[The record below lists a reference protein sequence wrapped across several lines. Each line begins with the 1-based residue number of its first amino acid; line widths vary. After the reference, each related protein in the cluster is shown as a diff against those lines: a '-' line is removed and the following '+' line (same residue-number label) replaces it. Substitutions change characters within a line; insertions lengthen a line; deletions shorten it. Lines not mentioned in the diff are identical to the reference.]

1 VITKSNISLFFAF
14 AVLSSFSLSIILSI
28 PLFNLNKIQAQQQQQ
43 QQQITTIP
51 IEKSNCIKYD
61 STSRQVFISCP
72 YVSAGPITLTDI
84 YNQLN
89 SPNILNKQQQQ
100 NQQIYSIQQ
109 Q

>member
-14 AVLSSFSLSIILSI
+14 AVLSSFSLSIILSV
-28 PLFNLNKIQAQQQQQ
+28 PLFNLNKIQAQQ

-61 STSRQVFISCP
+61 STSRQLFISCP

>member
-1 VITKSNISLFFAF
+1 MLLQI
-14 AVLSSFSLSIILSI
+14 LSSFFFIDYPFVL
-28 PLFNLNKIQAQQQQQ
+28 LFNLNKIQAQQQ